1 MDWIRYR
8 FGRACRCTIA
18 VALLLLAPLVA
29 DKSAAGEHTIKITRH
44 DCDQLVEYVQGPD
57 VAYQPGVDV
66 DGRPV
71 APADLDGGWQV
82 RLPEVISIDITRDRL
97 ESSGLS
103 PLSPLFQ
110 AEAFIGVVD
119 IDLANGHVRFNGAD
133 LSDPET
139 QALAAFCRES
149 GVRP

>member
-1 MDWIRYR
+1 MNWIRHR
-8 FGRACRCTIA
+8 LGRARESTIA
-18 VALLLLAPLVA
+18 VVLLVLAPLLA
-29 DKSAAGEHTIKITRH
+29 GESAAGDHTIRITRH
-44 DCDQLVEYVQGPD
+44 DCDQLVDYVQGPD

-82 RLPEVISIDITRDRL
+82 RLPQVISIDITRDRL

-119 IDLANGHVRFNGAD
+119 IDLANGRVRFNGAD

-139 QALAAFCRES
+139 QALAAFCREA
-149 GVRP
+149 GQRP